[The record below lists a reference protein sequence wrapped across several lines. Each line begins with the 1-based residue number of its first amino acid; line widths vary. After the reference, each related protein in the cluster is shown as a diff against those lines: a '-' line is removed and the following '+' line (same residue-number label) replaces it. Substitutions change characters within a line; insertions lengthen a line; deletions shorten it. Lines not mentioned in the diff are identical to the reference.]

1 MALFTKDSID
11 RVRDAI
17 DMVELVGAKT
27 DLRRAGTRWQ
37 GLCPFHDERT
47 PSFSVNPEDKLYYC
61 FGCQKGGDAIGFV
74 QEVEGLDFPEAVEM
88 LAERYNVRVERE
100 DDDPEADKR
109 RKQRERLLSL
119 LDRTARYYASFLE
132 SAGEAS
138 KARAYLA
145 ERGFSEEVLKE
156 FRVGYAPSAWDKVLV
171 GAQRDGY
178 TTQELA
184 DAGLAQRN
192 DSGNLYDR
200 FRGRIMFPLADAR
213 GRVLGFGARAMGEGR
228 GPKYLN
234 SSESRIYRKGRQLFG
249 IDVARPHATKSGRIV
264 VVEGYTDVLA
274 MHQAGIRETVAIM
287 GTALTEEQVIE
298 LAKLARRVI
307 LALDADRAGQEAMLR
322 AARLAK
328 DRDLELAAVEMPAGA
343 DPADLL
349 AERGSEAM
357 NALLER
363 ARGMIEFQVHRVL
376 ADAELDTPAG
386 RDRALDSA
394 RRLIADVPESSALR
408 HELVRTV
415 ADRLDLPTTL
425 VTAEVPR
432 SRGRERPVLEAPPVR
447 SPGEIALEPETAF
460 LASCLASG
468 EVGQKQL
475 SEMSPDVFSS
485 QLMRHAREHLAAS
498 FHDPLAGLEDRE
510 PALGQLVAAVVARAD
525 GQDPSSEPNL
535 RLSFLQLEQRRIDR
549 ELRRASEDADRPRQ
563 DELAVARQDVRREMD
578 AVMGQM
584 A

>member
-1 MALFTKDSID
+1 MALFTKDSIE
-11 RVRDAI
+11 RVRDAV
-17 DMVELVGAKT
+17 DMVELVSAKT
-27 DLRRAGTRWQ
+27 DLRRAGSRWQ

-74 QEVEGLDFPEAVEM
+74 QEVEGLDFQEAVET
-88 LAERYNVRVERE
+88 LAERYNVRLERE
-100 DDDPEADKR
+100 DEDPEADRKR
-109 RKQRERLLSL
+109 RERERLTGL
-119 LDRTARYYASFLE
+119 LERTARFYASYLAS
-132 SAGEAS
+132 SAEAAR
-138 KARAYLA
+138 ARAYLA
-145 ERGFSEEVLKE
+145 ERGFGHEVLAE
-156 FRVGYAPSAWDKVLV
+156 FRVGYSPSAWDRVLT

-178 TTQELA
+178 SPDELLA
-184 DAGLAQRN
+184 AGLAQRN
-192 DSGNLYDR
+192 QTGNLYDR
-200 FRGRIMFPLADAR
+200 FRGRIMFPLADLR
-213 GRVLGFGARAMGEGR
+213 GRVLGFGARAMAEGR

-249 IDVARPHATKSGRIV
+249 IDVARSHATKSGRIV

-287 GTALTEEQVIE
+287 GTALTEDQVVE
-298 LAKLARRVI
+298 LAKVAKRVI

-328 DRDLELAAVEMPAGA
+328 DRDLELAAVEMPEGA
-343 DPADLL
+343 DPAEVLQKG
-349 AERGSEAM
+349 GSEAM
-357 NALLER
+357 NGLLER

-386 RDRALDSA
+386 RDRALDTA
-394 RRLIADVPESSALR
+394 RHLIADVPKSSALR

-415 ADRLDLPTTL
+415 ADRLDLPTNL

-432 SRGRERPVLEAPPVR
+432 SRDHGGPTRITR
-447 SPGEIALEPETAF
+447 SPGQIALGPEEAF
-460 LASCLASG
+460 LASCLASEDTG
-468 EVGQKQL
+468 LTTLQEV
-475 SEMSPDVFSS
+475 SPGVFSS
-485 QLMRHAREHLAAS
+485 QLMRLARDHLLAS
-498 FHDPLAGLEDRE
+498 FHDPLAGLQDKDPELGRLVAGIVAKADSQE
-510 PALGQLVAAVVARAD
+510 PA
-525 GQDPSSEPNL
+525 SEPSL

-549 ELRRASEDADRPRQ
+549 ELRRASEAADRALQ
-563 DELAVARQDVRREMD
+563 DELASARQDVRREMD

>member
-109 RKQRERLLSL
+109 RKQRERLLGL
-119 LDRTARYYASFLE
+119 LDRTARYYTSFLE
-132 SAGEAS
+132 SSAEAA

-145 ERGFSEEVLKE
+145 ERGFSDEVLKE

-178 TTQELA
+178 SPQELL
-184 DAGLAQRN
+184 DSGLAQRN
-192 DSGNLYDR
+192 DAGNLYDR

-213 GRVLGFGARAMGEGR
+213 GRVLGFGARAMSEGR

-264 VVEGYTDVLA
+264 LVEGYTDVLA

-287 GTALTEEQVIE
+287 GTALTEDQVIE
-298 LAKLARRVI
+298 LAKMAKRVI

-343 DPADLL
+343 DPAELL
-349 AERGSEAM
+349 AQRGAEAM
-357 NALLER
+357 NALLEH

-394 RRLIADVPESSALR
+394 RRLIADVPESSAVR

-415 ADRLDLPTTL
+415 ADRLDLPTNL

-432 SRGRERPVLEAPPVR
+432 SRGRERHAPTAAPAR
-447 SPGEIALEPETAF
+447 SPGEIALEPERRF
-460 LASCLASG
+460 LATCLASG
-468 EVGQKQL
+468 EVGHKQL
-475 SEMSPDVFSS
+475 SDMPPNVFSS
-485 QLMRHAREHLAAS
+485 ELMRRAREHLVAS
-498 FHDPLAGLEDRE
+498 FHDPLAGLEDE
-510 PALGQLVAAVVARAD
+510 DPALGQLVAAVVAQAD
-525 GQDPSSEPNL
+525 GQDAASEPNL

-549 ELRRASEDADRPRQ
+549 ELRRASEAADRPLQ
-563 DELAVARQDVRREMD
+563 DELSVARQDIRREMD
-578 AVMGQM
+578 TVMGQM

>member
-47 PSFSVNPEDKLYYC
+47 PSFSVNPEEKLYYC

-88 LAERYNVRVERE
+88 LAERYNVRIERE
-100 DDDPEADKR
+100 DDDPEADRR

-132 SAGEAS
+132 SSGEAA

-145 ERGFSEEVLKE
+145 ERGFSEEILKE
-156 FRVGYAPSAWDKVLV
+156 FRVGYSPSAWDKVLV

-184 DAGLAQRN
+184 DAGLATRN

-213 GRVLGFGARAMGEGR
+213 GRVLGFGARAMSEGR

-249 IDVARPHATKSGRIV
+249 IDVARPHATKAGRIV

-298 LAKLARRVI
+298 LAKMAKRVI

-343 DPADLL
+343 DPADVL
-349 AERGSEAM
+349 EKRGNDAM

-415 ADRLDLPTTL
+415 ADRLDLPTNL

-432 SRGRERPVLEAPPVR
+432 SRGRERPVLQTPPAR
-447 SPGEIALEPETAF
+447 SAGAIALAPEEHF
-460 LASCLASG
+460 LAACLASEEAG
-468 EVGQKQL
+468 HKQL
-475 SEMSPDVFSS
+475 VEMSPDVFSS
-485 QLMRHAREHLAAS
+485 QLMQQAREHLMTS

-510 PALGQLVAAVVARAD
+510 PGLGQLVAAVVARAD
-525 GQDPSSEPNL
+525 GMEPASEPNL

-549 ELRRASEDADRPRQ
+549 ELRRASEAADRPRQ
-563 DELAVARQDVRREMD
+563 DELSVARQDVRREMD